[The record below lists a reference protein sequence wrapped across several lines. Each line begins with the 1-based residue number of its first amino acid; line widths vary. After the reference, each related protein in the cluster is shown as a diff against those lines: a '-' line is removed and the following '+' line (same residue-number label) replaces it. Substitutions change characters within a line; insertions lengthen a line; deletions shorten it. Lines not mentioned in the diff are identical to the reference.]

1 MLVFFEA
8 SVLCL
13 KAQQEGVA
21 LFDLISQLY
30 VYTFHLKV
38 KCKKKKRKKAY
49 KRNGH
54 RVNTRPLC
62 LDYGRA
68 GKKNKGQ
75 NVFIILILSLRCQL
89 RGQVRQRNVSKVQE
103 MQDIKNYLG

>member
-38 KCKKKKRKKAY
+38 KCKKKKE
-49 KRNGH
+49 KR
-54 RVNTRPLC
+54 PI
-62 LDYGRA
+62 
-68 GKKNKGQ
+68 K
-75 NVFIILILSLRCQL
+75 
-89 RGQVRQRNVSKVQE
+89 E
-103 MQDIKNYLG
+103 MGTE